1 MSHKDRLPDLVHKG
15 ITFKVETMRDEGHE
29 APWEDDDG
37 RGVVT
42 DWLNI
47 DADTADAAKLRQL
60 GHEERDGSARYFD
73 VAATRAKAKAEGWG
87 LSDEDRAKLPKH
99 ATKAQ
104 ILDAIVEGE
113 YRFLN
118 GWCSNEWEYIG
129 VIVTLPGTGIDAS
142 LWGIESNSG
151 DYLQEVARDLADQI
165 IGDPET
171 QRRLRATEARTRELL
186 GQVQDVL
193 AEEDR
198 KVVQP

>member
-15 ITFKVETMRDEGHE
+15 ITFQVETMRAEGHG
-29 APWEDDDG
+29 APWEEDDG
-37 RGVVT
+37 RGIVT
-42 DWLNI
+42 DWLYYPDDPNLR
-47 DADTADAAKLRQL
+47 KL
-60 GHEERDGSARYFD
+60 GNEGRDGNARYFD
-73 VAATRAKAKAEGWG
+73 VAATRAKAKADGWG
-87 LSDEDRAKLPKH
+87 LSDEDRAKLPKR

-118 GWCSNEWEYIG
+118 GWCSDEWEYIG
-129 VIVTLPGTGIDAS
+129 VIVSLPGTGIDAS
-142 LWGIESNSG
+142 LWGIESNAG
-151 DYLQEVARDLADQI
+151 DYLQEVARELADQI

-171 QRRLRATEARTRELL
+171 QSRLRATEARTRELL

-198 KVVQP
+198 KEVQP